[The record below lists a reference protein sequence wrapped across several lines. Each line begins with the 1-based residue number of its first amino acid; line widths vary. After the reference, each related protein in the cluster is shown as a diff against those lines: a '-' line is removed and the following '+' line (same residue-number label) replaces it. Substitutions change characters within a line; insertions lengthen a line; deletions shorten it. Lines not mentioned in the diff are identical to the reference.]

1 MLAHPQ
7 AARRPRTRSRRT
19 GVPLQLMRRRGSGDA
34 VVWPC
39 HHRKKPDVETESVAE
54 PIPVGASD
62 DMRQFEPRTAQALFR
77 LGIPR
82 RTTSAPSNR
91 RGTAA
96 CVASR
101 RHNCGD
107 PCPQSAVRSPQASG
121 LNPAGL
127 NPQALVRLSAR
138 VTRSFTGR
146 LRGESPRTAG
156 RLDGG
161 MRAGIRARFAPPR
174 PVLVRRGRI
183 DFSLPTGS
191 SSGPEVDGPVEAVLD
206 LTPGHEDEER

>member
-91 RGTAA
+91 RGTVA

-107 PCPQSAVRSPQASG
+107 PCPQSAVRSPQSGRPQSAGVGTAPRASRG
-121 LNPAGL
+121 
-127 NPQALVRLSAR
+127 
-138 VTRSFTGR
+138 RSR
-146 LRGESPRTAG
+146 ADCEESRPG

-161 MRAGIRARFAPPR
+161 MRAGNRARFAPPR
-174 PVLVRRGRI
+174 PVLVRRWRI